1 MWMVALYSLL
11 VTTGLLAFVS
21 LVVLGQAICC
31 VLHAGLLFFTPCGSH
46 RPWCSPTPFT
56 GRRTASRRV
65 TRSASRAPS
74 AGATTL
80 DATEREAILRALHES
95 NWVRGR
101 PYEAATC
108 LGFKAHH
115 APIADTEA
123 GHRSVPVSH
132 LPTCWQAPTCRLRRS
147 ASRAG
152 LEARAS
158 M

>member
-46 RPWCSPTPFT
+46 LPWCSPTPFT

-74 AGATTL
+74 AGATTREPA
-80 DATEREAILRALHES
+80 DREATLPALHES
-95 NWVRGR
+95 NWRRGR
-101 PYEAATC
+101 PYAAAT
-108 LGFKAHH
+108 
-115 APIADTEA
+115 
-123 GHRSVPVSH
+123 
-132 LPTCWQAPTCRLRRS
+132 
-147 ASRAG
+147 
-152 LEARAS
+152 
-158 M
+158 